1 LWSISD
7 FPGFLLFAQLLC
19 SVLIAA
25 MAAPFCL
32 VENQIL
38 GAKVGQPD
46 SSLGSSRSR
55 STSAGSSPAC
65 SSTEHSTPKLE
76 AAKAQVLELPDINYP
91 SPLVIRRTFLDY
103 ADQSPKS
110 FADFLQERQVQSCP
124 GSKLGAPPG
133 LEHFG
138 SQISESD
145 EDADFVPMRPD
156 SFGATPVKG
165 AKLPDFEYPS
175 PFVVRNTFL
184 DIKESRHLGSL
195 ADFMV
200 ERQSRSLPASGIGL
214 PPGFGGMCS
223 SSSTINDS
231 APVEPQGFCFCPP
244 PAYEPVLPNLQP
256 VALPPPPPMAPPALP
271 AAAQISELTSRVVPP
286 PPPQAPQLRIAESW
300 PETRLGTPEVPTVGS
315 LGHYLGTCKPCA
327 FLFTKGCGSGVDCT
341 FCHLCPPGEKKRR
354 QKIKHAAV
362 KMTANLAAS
371 GLDAPLA
378 AATAAHWAVAQ
389 AVAKIPPAYS
399 QFPQLQMHGQ

>member
-1 LWSISD
+1 M
-7 FPGFLLFAQLLC
+7 
-19 SVLIAA
+19 AA
-25 MAAPFCL
+25 MAAPLCVF
-32 VENQIL
+32 ENHL
-38 GAKVGQPD
+38 LSAKVGQPD
-46 SSLGSSRSR
+46 SSPGSSRSR

-76 AAKAQVLELPDINYP
+76 AAKAQVLELPEISYP
-91 SPLVIRRTFLDY
+91 SPLTVRNTFLDY
-103 ADQSPKS
+103 ADRSPKS

-156 SFGATPVKG
+156 CFGATPVKG
-165 AKLPDFEYPS
+165 TELPDFEYPS

-184 DIKESRHLGSL
+184 ETKESRHLGSL

-214 PPGFGGMCS
+214 PPGLSCMCS
-223 SSSTINDS
+223 STSIIVDS
-231 APVEPQGFCFCPP
+231 APVEPQGFCFSPP

-256 VALPPPPPMAPPALP
+256 IAMPPPPPMAPPALP
-271 AAAQISELTSRVVPP
+271 AAAQISELTSLMVPP
-286 PPPQAPQLRIAESW
+286 PPPQAPQLRIAESL
-300 PETRLGTPEVPTVGS
+300 PDTRLGTPEMPTVGS
-315 LGHYLGTCKPCA
+315 SGHYLGTCKPCA
-327 FLFTKGCGSGVDCT
+327 FLFSKGCGTGVDCT

-362 KMTANLAAS
+362 KMSTKLAAS
-371 GLDAPLA
+371 GYDAPLA
-378 AATAAHWAVAQ
+378 AATAASWAIAH
-389 AVAKIPPAYS
+389 AAAKTPPAYS
-399 QFPQLQMHGQ
+399 QVPQLQMYGQ